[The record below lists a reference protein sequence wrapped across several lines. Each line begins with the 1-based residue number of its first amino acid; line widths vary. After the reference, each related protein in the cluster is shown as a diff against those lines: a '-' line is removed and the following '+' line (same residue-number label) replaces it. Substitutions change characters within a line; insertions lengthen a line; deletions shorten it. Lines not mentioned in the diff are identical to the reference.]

1 MEKAIKCVNWYINF
15 EKAMEEKRKFDNAKK
30 FLKPKYDK
38 YIYESQL
45 GLRIC
50 KEKVSP
56 EDVHYL
62 KDKAIN
68 KAEVV
73 LRNYLKRNSK

>member
-1 MEKAIKCVNWYINF
+1 MGKVLKYVNWYLTA
-15 EKAMEEKRKFDNAKK
+15 EKVLKEKQKFDDAKN
-30 FLKPKYDK
+30 FLKPKYEK

-45 GLRIC
+45 GLRVY
-50 KEKVSP
+50 KEKVTP

-68 KAEVV
+68 KSEII
-73 LRNYLKRNSK
+73 LRNYLKKSGK